1 MQNKYGE
8 FYLKE
13 VIIILSHA
21 GWLAGF
27 GGLVEDLKNRE
38 VMCTAMLAEEEY
50 PVKENALYIT
60 DHAVTLQDI
69 VEKNLPVAVYLHED
83 NKEEP
88 LAAARYAFEDPR
100 SLDAVYAERV
110 YRRCKDIPWDILETE
125 RCFLRETVPED
136 VEAFYEIYSAPE
148 MTRYT
153 EDLYES
159 KISERAYIR
168 EYVEKVYHYFEFG
181 IWTVVLKETGEI
193 IGRAGLNVREGYDM
207 PELGY
212 VIGKP
217 WQGKGIATEVCSGV
231 LKYATDEFGFEKV
244 MTLIQEENKASLQVA
259 WKLGFQVQEEL
270 MEKGVKH
277 LLMIRE
283 EM

>member
-60 DHAVTLQDI
+60 DYAVTLQDI

-231 LKYATDEFGFEKV
+231 LKYAADEFGFEKV

-270 MEKGVKH
+270 MKKGVKH